1 MCILKKIIIY
11 KCIFKSIFY
20 NNKKKTCYI
29 LYFVHNQ
36 TVAANCA
43 CVIAT

>member
-20 NNKKKTCYI
+20 NNKKKHVIFCI
-29 LYFVHNQ
+29 LFIIKLLPQIVH
-36 TVAANCA
+36 A
-43 CVIAT
+43 